1 MRTNSVLI
9 KLFQFLFK
17 QYIWQTFI
25 VGILHSIE
33 NKHLGDRDFSRK
45 SLKFKR
51 FSFEALNLR
60 TKERYFMYYL
70 SRTGFMIDNDDDM
83 VILKEKENNR

>member
-1 MRTNSVLI
+1 MRINSVLI
-9 KLFQFLFK
+9 KLLQFLFK

-25 VGILHSIE
+25 LGILHSIE

-60 TKERYFMYYL
+60 NKQRYFMYYL
-70 SRTGFMIDNDDDM
+70 SRTGFMIDNDDM

>member
-1 MRTNSVLI
+1 MRINPVLI
-9 KLFQFLFK
+9 KLLQFLFK

-25 VGILHSIE
+25 LGILHSIE
-33 NKHLGDRDFSRK
+33 NKHLGDRDFFRK

-60 TKERYFMYYL
+60 NKQRYFMYYL
-70 SRTGFMIDNDDDM
+70 SRTGFMIDNDDM

>member
-1 MRTNSVLI
+1 MRINPVLI
-9 KLFQFLFK
+9 KLLQFLFK

-25 VGILHSIE
+25 LGILHSIE

-45 SLKFKR
+45 SLKFNR

-60 TKERYFMYYL
+60 NKQRYFMYYL
-70 SRTGFMIDNDDDM
+70 SRTGFMIDNDDM

>member
-1 MRTNSVLI
+1 MRINPVLI
-9 KLFQFLFK
+9 KLLQFLFK

-25 VGILHSIE
+25 LGILHSIE

-60 TKERYFMYYL
+60 NKQRYFMYYL
-70 SRTGFMIDNDDDM
+70 SRTGFMIDNDDM

>member
-1 MRTNSVLI
+1 MRINSVLI
-9 KLFQFLFK
+9 KLLQILFK

-25 VGILHSIE
+25 VRILHSIE

-45 SLKFKR
+45 NLKFKR

-60 TKERYFMYYL
+60 NKQRYFMYYL
-70 SRTGFMIDNDDDM
+70 SRTGFMIDNDDDV